1 MRLLFASLAVL
12 AVLDV
17 ACAGSAHA
25 ERFSAIDGGKLVSL
39 CTGRDKSVVAD
50 CTAYI
55 NGVSDAASFYQ
66 NLRPADGS
74 KGSKLPAY
82 LCLPPAITGVQMRDA
97 VVGWAKSHPESQRL
111 QASGVVLR
119 ALHDTYKCQGT
130 EGGLSS

>member
-1 MRLLFASLAVL
+1 MKLLFGTLL
-12 AVLDV
+12 LLV
-17 ACAGSAHA
+17 AAAGSAQA
-25 ERFSAIDGGKLVSL
+25 ERFSAIDGGRLITI
-39 CTGRDKSVVAD
+39 CTGRDKGVVAD

-74 KGSKLPAY
+74 KGGKLPAY
-82 LCLPPAITGVQMRDA
+82 LCVPTAITGVQLREA

-119 ALHDTYKCQGT
+119 ALHDTFKCQGT
-130 EGGLSS
+130 EGGLNS

>member
-1 MRLLFASLAVL
+1 MKLLLASLTVLVAV
-12 AVLDV
+12 
-17 ACAGSAHA
+17 AGSAQA
-25 ERFSAIDGGKLVSL
+25 ERFSPIDGGKLISL
-39 CTGRDKSVVAD
+39 CTGRDKGGVAD

-74 KGSKLPAY
+74 KGGKLPAY
-82 LCLPPAITGVQMRDA
+82 LCLPTNITGVQMRDA
-97 VVGWAKSHPESQRL
+97 VIAWAKAHSESLRL

-130 EGGLSS
+130 EGGLAS

>member
-12 AVLDV
+12 A

-25 ERFSAIDGGKLVSL
+25 ERFSAIDGGRLISM
-39 CTGRDKSVVAD
+39 CTGRDKGVVAD

-74 KGSKLPAY
+74 KGGKLPAY
-82 LCLPPAITGVQMRDA
+82 LCLPMAITGVQLREA
-97 VVGWAKSHPESQRL
+97 VVGWARSHPESQGL

-119 ALHDTYKCQGT
+119 ALHDIFKCQGS
-130 EGGLSS
+130 EGGLAS

>member
-1 MRLLFASLAVL
+1 MKLLFGTLFVL
-12 AVLDV
+12 A
-17 ACAGSAHA
+17 AAAGSAHA
-25 ERFSAIDGGKLVSL
+25 ERFSAIDGGRLIGL
-39 CTGRDKSVVAD
+39 CAGRDRAVVAE

-74 KGSKLPAY
+74 KGGKLPAY
-82 LCLPPAITGVQMRDA
+82 ICLPTTITGVQMREA
-97 VVGWAKSHPESQRL
+97 VVGWARAHPESQHL

-119 ALHDTYKCQGT
+119 ALHETFKCQGT